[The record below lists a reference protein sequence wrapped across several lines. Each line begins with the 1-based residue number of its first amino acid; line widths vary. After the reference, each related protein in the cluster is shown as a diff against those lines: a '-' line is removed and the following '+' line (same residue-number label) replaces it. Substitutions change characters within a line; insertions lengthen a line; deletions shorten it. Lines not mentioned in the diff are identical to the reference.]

1 MITEIGINYETKVRI
16 EMDIQLNEKENIKDF
31 IPFKAHKN
39 DAAFDIM
46 AAENSELNPFET
58 KLVSAGFRIQL
69 PPGYEA
75 QIRPRS
81 GNALKKKLQVA
92 NSPGTIDC
100 GYTGIVGVIVFN
112 SSPTEKL
119 IITKGEKIA
128 QMVIAKLPNVEME
141 IVTNIDRDTE
151 RGESGFG
158 STGLAG
164 ALEKNSP
171 TGVIEL
177 P

>member
-1 MITEIGINYETKVRI
+1 MIDTVRI
-16 EMDIQLNEKENIKDF
+16 EMDLILEENEDIKKY
-31 IPFKAHKN
+31 IPFKVHKN
-39 DAAFDIM
+39 DAAYDIM
-46 AAENSELNPFET
+46 SAENIEIDPLET

-92 NSPGTIDC
+92 NSPGTVDC
-100 GYTGIVGVIVFN
+100 GYTGIVGVIIFN
-112 SSPTEKL
+112 ASPTEKL
-119 IITKGEKIA
+119 SITKGDKIA
-128 QMVIAKLPNVEME
+128 QMVIAKLPEVEVE
-141 IVTNIDRDTE
+141 FVAAIDRDTD
-151 RGESGFG
+151 RGDGGFG

-164 ALEKNSP
+164 ALEKKSP
-171 TGVIEL
+171 SGVVEL

>member
-1 MITEIGINYETKVRI
+1 MIDTVRI
-16 EMDIQLNEKENIKDF
+16 EMDLILEENEDIKKY

-39 DAAFDIM
+39 DAAYDIM
-46 AAENSELNPFET
+46 SAENIEIDPLET

-92 NSPGTIDC
+92 NSPGTVDC

-112 SSPTEKL
+112 ASPTEKL
-119 IITKGEKIA
+119 YISKGDKIA
-128 QMVIAKLPNVEME
+128 QMVIAKLPEVEME
-141 IVTNIDRDTE
+141 IVTSIEKNTA
-151 RGESGFG
+151 RGDSGFG

-164 ALEKNSP
+164 NLATALEKNSP
-171 TGVIEL
+171 SGVVEL

>member
-1 MITEIGINYETKVRI
+1 MDTKVRI
-16 EMDIQLNEKENIKDF
+16 EMDLQLSEKENIKDF
-31 IPFKAHKN
+31 IPFKAHEN
-39 DAAFDIM
+39 DAAYDIM
-46 AAENSELNPFET
+46 AAENSELNPLET

-69 PPGYEA
+69 EKGYEA

-100 GYTGIVGVIVFN
+100 GYTGIVGVIIFN
-112 SSPTEKL
+112 ASPTEKL
-119 IITKGEKIA
+119 TITKGEKIA
-128 QMVIAKLPNVEME
+128 QMVIAKLPDVEME
-141 IVTNIDRDTE
+141 IVTSIDRDTD
-151 RGESGFG
+151 RGEGGFG

-164 ALEKNSP
+164 ALEKKSP
-171 TGVIEL
+171 TGVVEL

>member
-1 MITEIGINYETKVRI
+1 MHNETKYTKVRI
-16 EMDIQLNEKENIKDF
+16 EMDLELNESENIKDF
-31 IPFKAHKN
+31 IPFKAHAN
-39 DAAFDIM
+39 DAAYDIM
-46 AAENSELNPFET
+46 SAEKIEINPLET
-58 KLVSAGFRIQL
+58 KLVSTGFRIQL
-69 PPGYEA
+69 EPGYEA

-112 SSPTEKL
+112 ASPTEKL
-119 IITKGEKIA
+119 IIEKGDKIA
-128 QMVIAKLPNVEME
+128 QMVIAKLPSVEME
-141 IVTNIDRDTE
+141 IVTSIEKNTDR
-151 RGESGFG
+151 GSNGFG

-164 ALEKNSP
+164 ALEKKSP
-171 TGVIEL
+171 TGVVEL